1 MSLDFPNDADGDALR
16 RVAADGSDLSRPM
29 SIDFTVAVPDA
40 GAGLEVAVRAGAL
53 GYQTAVRQDE
63 ESREWTC
70 YCTRIMVP
78 SYEAVVA
85 AQQELD
91 ELARSHGGWA
101 DGWGTFGNRESG

>member
-16 RVAADGSDLSRPM
+16 RVAADGSDLSRPV
-29 SIDFTVAVPDA
+29 SIDFTVAVPDS

-53 GYQTAVRQDE
+53 GYQTA
-63 ESREWTC
+63 
-70 YCTRIMVP
+70 
-78 SYEAVVA
+78 

-91 ELARSHGGWA
+91 ELARSHGGRA